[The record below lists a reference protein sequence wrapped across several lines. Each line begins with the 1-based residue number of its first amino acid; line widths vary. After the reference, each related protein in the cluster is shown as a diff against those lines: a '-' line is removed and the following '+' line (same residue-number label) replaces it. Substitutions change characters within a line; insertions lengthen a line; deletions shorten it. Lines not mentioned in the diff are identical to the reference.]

1 MLENKQKK
9 EILGYIRKGIG
20 IPLIAKKLGIPH
32 RTLSRW
38 LKDDPDVK
46 IAQEYYK
53 AWVESL
59 FN

>member
-9 EILGYIRKGIG
+9 EILGYIKKGAS

-38 LKDDPDVK
+38 LKDDPDVQ
-46 IAQEYYK
+46 IAQNYYK
-53 AWVESL
+53 AYLEGL
-59 FN
+59 FS